1 MNAAAPVNKIIP
13 FSCVDGPGNR
23 TAVFLQGC
31 NQACLYCHNPE
42 TIHLCVRCGKC
53 VAVCPAGAL
62 AQTGAGAVSYD
73 IHRCCLCDSCLKAC
87 PHMSSPR
94 IRIMTGAQVFQEIEE
109 YLPFISGVTVS
120 GGECTLYPDFIR
132 EFFAAVKAR
141 GKTTFIDTNGQT
153 PLWEQEA
160 LLAVTDKTMIDLKS
174 ADDKEHLAMSRLPAS
189 MPIENIR
196 RLAPLGKIYE
206 IRTVVVPGL
215 LDNHRTVELGARLI
229 ADYPEIRYKL
239 IRYRPFGVRGEMPPV
254 PVPDDDLMQELEGL
268 AKSRGVRDIIAV

>member
-1 MNAAAPVNKIIP
+1 MITAPVNKIIP

-42 TIHLCVRCGKC
+42 TIAMCSSCGAC

-62 AQTGAGAVSYD
+62 SLEEGKVAYD
-73 IHRCCLCDSCLKAC
+73 ITKCCLCDACLKAC
-87 PHMSSPR
+87 PNLSSPR
-94 IRIMTGAQVFQEIEE
+94 IREMTAEQVMGEIAVN
-109 YLPFISGVTVS
+109 LPFISGVTVS
-120 GGECTLYPDFIR
+120 GGECSLHPDFIR
-132 EFFAAVKAR
+132 ELFTLVREK

-174 ADDKEHLAMSRLPAS
+174 ADDDEHRRMSGLSAALP
-189 MPIENIR
+189 MENIR

-215 LDNHRTVELGARLI
+215 LDNRRTVETGARLI
-229 ADYPEIRYKL
+229 APYPDIRYKL
-239 IRYRPFGVRGEMPPV
+239 IRYRPFGVRPAMPETAVPTDDEMA
-254 PVPDDDLMQELEGL
+254 ELEAL
-268 AKSRGVRDIIAV
+268 AGSCGVQDVCVV